1 MDSGRE
7 ISAGIHYILTKC
19 LFFFA
24 KIGIFFIITK

>member
-19 LFFFA
+19 ILFA